1 MTQEE
6 LTKLNLGFT
15 TIDTSTE
22 IMLNAGIEWLENNT
36 TIDTTNAEK
45 FPSGAKLFL
54 IKFCDIQKMQTG
66 VASES
71 IEGLSLSFDT
81 SNKSDLLWQ
90 IAEELLGN
98 YIKGRV
104 RFVAASSRW
113 K

>member
-1 MTQEE
+1 MTKQE
-6 LTKLNLGFT
+6 LTSLNLGLNL
-15 TIDTSTE
+15 DTKTE
-22 IMLNAGIEWLENNT
+22 IMLNAGIEWLQENT
-36 TIDTTNAEK
+36 TIDTANTEK

-81 SNKSDLLWQ
+81 SNKSDLIWQ
-90 IAEELLGN
+90 LAEELLGK
-98 YIKGRV
+98 YLKGRV

>member
-1 MTQEE
+1 MTKTE
-6 LTKLNLGFT
+6 LEKLKLGFT
-15 TIDTSTE
+15 IDAQTE
-22 IMLNAGIEWLENNT
+22 IMLNAGLEWLANNT
-36 TIDTTNAEK
+36 TIDTTKASQI
-45 FPSGAKLFL
+45 PSGAKLFL

-90 IAEELLGN
+90 LADELLGS
-98 YIKGRV
+98 YLKGRV
-104 RFVAASSRW
+104 RFVAATSRW

>member
-1 MTQEE
+1 MTNQE
-6 LTKLNLGFT
+6 LVKLNLGL
-15 TIDTSTE
+15 TIDPQTE
-22 IMLNAGIEWLENNT
+22 IMLNAGIEWLAENT
-36 TIDTTNAEK
+36 TIDTANIEK

-66 VASES
+66 VSSES

-90 IAEELLGN
+90 LADELLGN
-98 YIKGRV
+98 YLKGRV
-104 RFVAASSRW
+104 RFVAATSRW